1 MALSG
6 SKEAGEAHGLR
17 GLCSQV
23 LAGTALEKSIA
34 TPGKNVLEHLDMHF
48 QVPCYNNTLS
58 LVWKRLLKI
67 NENHDLSS

>member
-1 MALSG
+1 LLPLGADLCG
-6 SKEAGEAHGLR
+6 SKEAGEAHGLG

-34 TPGKNVLEHLDMHF
+34 TPGKTNA
-48 QVPCYNNTLS
+48 LS

-67 NENHDLSS
+67 MI